1 MKTKAALLLLALV
14 LSASAQDAGLIR
26 RGREVY
32 IAEGCIHCHSQY
44 VRPGTADEERW
55 GPVRPLA
62 ESERQ
67 RPPLFGNRR
76 QGPDLQNVGARR
88 TAEWQRLHLQAPR
101 AVIPGSR
108 MPSYAHLFGP
118 GPANDGEALL
128 AYLASLGVVPA
139 PGGGPR

>member
-1 MKTKAALLLLALV
+1 MRAELKAGLLFAALAV
-14 LSASAQDAGLIR
+14 TAFAQDSAQVR

-55 GPVRPLA
+55 GPARPLA
-62 ESERQ
+62 EMEKQ

-88 TAEWQRLHLQAPR
+88 SPEWLRQHLKQPR
-101 AVIPGSR
+101 AVMPGSR
-108 MPSYAHLFGP
+108 MPAYGHLFRTG
-118 GPANDGEALL
+118 DGEALV
-128 AYLASLGVVPA
+128 AYLLSLGEPT
-139 PGGGPR
+139 P